1 MPGVHLSREDQWAPI
16 DGEQYQERS
25 GKKVRFCVGVAGRPW
40 GKNSVRRVKTG
51 ALTSL
56 GDWVQN

>member
-1 MPGVHLSREDQWAPI
+1 MLGVHLSREDQWAPI

-40 GKNSVRRVKTG
+40 GKISCAEIERGGIREVNWR
-51 ALTSL
+51 
-56 GDWVQN
+56 